1 MDLELQKA
9 LYELFKSNLKF
20 PFYDGLRDEVYPYGA
35 FSYTE
40 DRPLDTKT
48 SKGNE
53 IFIQVDLFSA
63 YNGQKEGKEMAN
75 SVINLFSDVVLVRS
89 GQIAYLTEWFKRIQ
103 REDDIYHGILELTFE
118 IY

>member
-20 PFYDGLRDEVYPYGA
+20 PFYDGLRDESYPYGV

-40 DRPLDTKT
+40 VRPLNTKT

-63 YNGQKEGKEMAN
+63 YNGQKEVKEMAN

-89 GQIAYLTEWFKRIQ
+89 GQVAYLTEWFKGIQ

>member
-9 LYELFKSNLKF
+9 LYNLFKSNLKF
-20 PFYDGLRDEVYPYGA
+20 PFYDGLSNEGYPYGA

-40 DRPLDTKT
+40 DRPLNTKT
-48 SKGNE
+48 SQGNQ
-53 IFIQVDLFSA
+53 IFIQIDLFSD
-63 YNGQKEGKEMAN
+63 YNGQKEVKEMAN
-75 SVINLFSDVVLVRS
+75 SVINQLSDVVPLGDGKVANLV
-89 GQIAYLTEWFKRIQ
+89 EWFKRIQ

>member
-20 PFYDGLRDEVYPYGA
+20 PFYDGL
-35 FSYTE
+35 
-40 DRPLDTKT
+40 
-48 SKGNE
+48 GNE
-53 IFIQVDLFSA
+53 IFIQIDLFSA
-63 YNGQKEGKEMAN
+63 YNGQKEVKEMAN

-89 GQIAYLTEWFKRIQ
+89 GQVAYLTEWFKRIQ

>member
-20 PFYDGLRDEVYPYGA
+20 PFYDGLSNEGYPYGA
-35 FSYTE
+35 FGYTQ
-40 DRPLDTKT
+40 DTFLNTKT
-48 SKGNE
+48 SQGNRLFYQ
-53 IFIQVDLFSA
+53 IDLFSD
-63 YNGQKEGKEMAN
+63 YNGQKEVKEMAN

-89 GQIAYLTEWFKRIQ
+89 GQVAYLTEWFKRIQ

>member
-20 PFYDGLRDEVYPYGA
+20 PFYDGLRDEAYPYGV

-40 DRPLDTKT
+40 DRPLNTKT

-53 IFIQVDLFSA
+53 IFIQVDLFST
-63 YNGQKEGKEMAN
+63 YNGQKEVKEMAN
-75 SVINLFSDVVLVRS
+75 SVINLFSDVIPVGNGEV
-89 GQIAYLTEWFKRIQ
+89 ANLTDWFKRIQ
-103 REDDIYHGILELTFE
+103 REDDIYHGTLELTFE

>member
-1 MDLELQKA
+1 MDLQLQKA

-40 DRPLDTKT
+40 DRPLNTKT

-63 YNGQKEGKEMAN
+63 YNGQKEVKEMAN
-75 SVINLFSDVVLVRS
+75 SVINLFSDVVPVGNGKSL
-89 GQIAYLTEWFKRIQ
+89 I
-103 REDDIYHGILELTFE
+103 
-118 IY
+118 

>member
-20 PFYDGLRDEVYPYGA
+20 PFYDGLRDESYPYGV

-40 DRPLDTKT
+40 DRPLNTKT

-63 YNGQKEGKEMAN
+63 YNGQKEVKEMAN
-75 SVINLFSDVVLVRS
+75 SVINLFSDVIPVGNGEV
-89 GQIAYLTEWFKRIQ
+89 ANLTDWFKRIQ

>member
-20 PFYDGLRDEVYPYGA
+20 PFYDGLRDEVYPYGV

-40 DRPLDTKT
+40 DRPLNTKT

-63 YNGQKEGKEMAN
+63 YNGQKEVKEMAN
-75 SVINLFSDVVLVRS
+75 SVVNLFSDVVLVRS
-89 GQIAYLTEWFKRIQ
+89 GQVAILTDWFKKIQ

>member
-20 PFYDGLRDEVYPYGA
+20 PFYDGLRHERYPYGV

-40 DRPLDTKT
+40 DRPLNTKT
-48 SKGNE
+48 SRGNE

-63 YNGQKEGKEMAN
+63 YNGQKEVKEMAN
-75 SVINLFSDVVLVRS
+75 SVINIFSDVVPV
-89 GQIAYLTEWFKRIQ
+89 GNGKVANLTDWFKRIQ
-103 REDDIYHGILELTFE
+103 REDHIYHGILELTFE